1 MAATIA
7 TTDAAIAAAEA
18 RAAADANAPASTAPP
33 QYAGLATRALGL
45 IVDALLIQV
54 VALFV
59 SLGTIVV
66 LGILH
71 LPHNVEK
78 LIGLIGGVV
87 YVLWCIGYFVAFWS
101 GTGQTPGARVM
112 QVRVTAADGGR
123 VKPRRAFL
131 RCIGLLLAALP
142 LFAGYATILFDSRRR
157 GFQDWLART
166 VVVQEAQSSI
176 AAGRMRPARKAPA
189 DAPRS

>member
-7 TTDAAIAAAEA
+7 TADAAMAAAEA
-18 RAAADANAPASTAPP
+18 RAAAEVGVPASDGAPE
-33 QYAGLATRALGL
+33 YAGLVTRALGL

-71 LPHNVEK
+71 LPHDVEK
-78 LIGLIGGVV
+78 LIGVIGGVV
-87 YVLWCIGYFVAFWS
+87 YVIWTIGYFVAFWS

-112 QVRVTAADGGR
+112 QVRVTAPDGGR
-123 VKPRRAFL
+123 VKPRRAFV
-131 RCIGLLLAALP
+131 RCIGLLLAAIP
-142 LFAGYATILFDSRRR
+142 LFAGYVTILFDSRRR
-157 GFQDWLART
+157 GFQDWLGRT
-166 VVVQEAQSSI
+166 VVVRTSQESI
-176 AAGRMRPARKAPA
+176 IAGRMRPVRDVPA
-189 DAPRS
+189 DAPRP